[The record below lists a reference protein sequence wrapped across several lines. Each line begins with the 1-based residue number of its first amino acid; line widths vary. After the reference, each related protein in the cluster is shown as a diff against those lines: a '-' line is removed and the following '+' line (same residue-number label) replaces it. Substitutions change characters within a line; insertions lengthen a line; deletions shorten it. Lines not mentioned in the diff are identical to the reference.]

1 MVTGVALID
10 AIDHS
15 VLDAYRTCELATLAR
30 DGTPLAWPTSP
41 FRRPDG
47 TLLVTTSIAFAQKAV
62 NVRRD
67 GRVALLFSDPTGSG
81 HASPAQVFIRGM
93 AACPPELTTSP
104 AGLEEY
110 WSMLFWRQPSSRAYT
125 LPGIRLLT
133 DWYYIRMLI
142 TVTPQSVTQRPAGSA
157 TRSPQALEPGSPEL
171 AESWRRAERAGLAG
185 ARELAGYQ
193 TAVLAAREA
202 DGGIALARVVP
213 QPVDGGYAVAT
224 EDGTPLAS
232 GPASLLVH
240 RHDDQLAGVRFALV
254 RGRITPSAAAGE
266 WLLRPDRLVRPAG
279 SPLRVLR
286 DARASAT
293 RYLRSRGLE
302 RPAVPWEAYRSLAR
316 HPADRGQ
323 G

>member
-1 MVTGVALID
+1 MALID
-10 AIDHS
+10 GVDHS
-15 VLDAYRTCELATLAR
+15 VLDAYRTCEFATIAR
-30 DGTPLAWPTSP
+30 DGTPLAWPASP

-47 TLLVTTSIAFAQKAV
+47 TLLVTTSIALAQKAL

-81 HASPAQVFIRGM
+81 QDSPAQIFIRGT
-93 AACPPELTTSP
+93 AVCPPELVTSP

-142 TVTPQSVTQRPAGSA
+142 TVTPQSVTERPAGSA
-157 TRSPQALEPGSPEL
+157 TRPGQALPPGSPEL
-171 AESWRRAERAGLAG
+171 AESWKRADEAGLAG
-185 ARELAGYQ
+185 ARELAGYR

-202 DGGIALARVVP
+202 DGGVALARVVP
-213 QPVDGGYAVAT
+213 QPVDGGYAVAA
-224 EDGTPLAS
+224 EGGTVLAS

-240 RHDDQLAGVRFALV
+240 RHNDKLAQVRFALV
-254 RGRITPSAAAGE
+254 RGQITPSAAAGD
-266 WLLRPDRLVRPAG
+266 WLFTPDRLVRPAG
-279 SPLRVLR
+279 SPLRFLR
-286 DARASAT
+286 DSRASAA
-293 RYLRSRGLE
+293 RYLRKRGLE
-302 RPAVPWEAYRSLAR
+302 RPPVPWPAYRALAR
-316 HPADRGQ
+316 NPADRGH

>member
-1 MVTGVALID
+1 MVPCVALID

-15 VLDAYRTCELATLAR
+15 VLDAYRTCEFATLAR

-81 HASPAQVFIRGM
+81 HSSPAQIFIRGT
-93 AACPPELTTSP
+93 AVCPPELTTSP
-104 AGLEEY
+104 AGLEEF

-142 TVTPQSVTQRPAGSA
+142 TVTPQSVTERPAGSA
-157 TRSPQALEPGSPEL
+157 TRSAQALSPGSPEL
-171 AESWRRAERAGLAG
+171 AESWKRAERAGLTG
-185 ARELAGYQ
+185 ARELARYR

-202 DGGIALARVVP
+202 DGGITLARVVP
-213 QPVDGGYAVAT
+213 QPVDGGYAVAA
-224 EDGTPLAS
+224 EDDASLAS

-240 RHDDQLAGVRFALV
+240 RHDDKLAGVRFALV
-254 RGRITPSAAAGE
+254 RGQITPSAASGD
-266 WLLRPDRLVRPAG
+266 WLFTPDRLVRPAAG
-279 SPLRVLR
+279 SLQALR
-286 DARASAT
+286 DARASAAL
-293 RYLRSRGLE
+293 YLHTRGLE
-302 RPAVPWEAYRSLAR
+302 RPPVPWDAYRTLAR
-316 HPADRGQ
+316 HPADRSQ